1 MSSSS
6 IHIIPIQ
13 SSLHPLCS
21 LSIQSVP
28 LLRYIIYVTRIIP
41 TAAIHPLFWTN
52 AVPNLNETP
61 LGIETWETLAGTL
74 SSLEKALK
82 QLGIK
87 AGAYFMTAPF
97 HSQVSI
103 TSAVFHFGFP
113 EPAMREWLESNTFA
127 NDPVPDFV
135 ANAGEVMTWTEIVA
149 KVKIPKEQRHFMK
162 LLLGHGLRDSI
173 VVPLFGPNQRDSVA
187 VCMFD
192 AMLGNKHDDLISEIV
207 ITLRRAHYKICLL
220 VIRDHSRKIKLSK
233 RESEVL
239 HWIARGKSNPDIATI
254 LGISAETI
262 DTYVRR
268 LYPKLGV
275 HDRVTAVAEGIARGL
290 VLL

>member
-1 MSSSS
+1 MVAGM
-6 IHIIPIQ
+6 
-13 SSLHPLCS
+13 L
-21 LSIQSVP
+21 
-28 LLRYIIYVTRIIP
+28 LLRTDI
-41 TAAIHPLFWTN
+41 
-52 AVPNLNETP
+52 VPKLQDTP
-61 LGIETWETLAGTL
+61 LGIENWETLPDTL
-74 SSLEKALK
+74 SALEEALK
-82 QLGIK
+82 SLGVK
-87 AGAYFMTAPF
+87 AATYFMTAPF
-97 HSQVSI
+97 HSQVSN

-113 EPAMREWLESNTFA
+113 ESAMSEWLESNAFA

-135 ANAGEVMTWTEIVA
+135 AKAGEVMTWEEVIA
-149 KVKIPKEQRHFMK
+149 KVKIPKPQRHFIK
-162 LLLGHGLRDSI
+162 LLFSHGLRGSI
-173 VVPLFGPNQRDSVA
+173 VVPLFGPNRRDSVA

-192 AMLGNKHDDLISEIV
+192 VPVKNKHDALIGEIV

-220 VIRDHSRKIKLSK
+220 VIRDHARKIKLSK

-239 HWIARGKSNPDIATI
+239 HWMARGKSNPDIATI
-254 LGISAETI
+254 LGISAETV